1 MRASLT
7 VPACVC
13 ECSVALF
20 GRFTGVLVGSVQVEA
35 EAEACRQFVYRLL
48 YLDILWVT
56 SGRALHY
63 GNPYAYFRRACP
75 TAYGKS

>member
-1 MRASLT
+1 MR
-7 VPACVC
+7 
-13 ECSVALF
+13 
-20 GRFTGVLVGSVQVEA
+20 LVGSVQVEAEAAA

-48 YLDILWVT
+48 YRDILVLWVM